1 MHSSHRVVRLA
12 GVSSAALVILGGAQA
27 AGQATALP
35 TYKLTTLETNDQT
48 AAAYGI
54 NSVGQVVG
62 SVQVG
67 ENRHSHLWFNGDTN
81 DLHNV
86 VHFIMQHPYFGIGKH
101 EAFAISNGGQIVG
114 TAQLK
119 VDCQPDD
126 IDVTTAFIL
135 MPGVLTDLATPY
147 AGDAL
152 INLRTLG
159 GNLCVAH
166 DSAATAI
173 SNANHV
179 VGWADKNAPAGDT
192 HAFVVAPQG
201 GNWFVDILPLPPADP
216 SPDGIN
222 DNMTDLGT
230 LDVFSSVSAAT
241 GVNDYGVVVGYS
253 YTATNTLNGQA
264 GYHAFRIVPQGGVW
278 FIDAGDGPCSPCLSN
293 GRESDCG
300 SCGSNSLMDDLGTLG
315 GLNSWARG
323 INNAGVIVGE
333 SDTADR
339 HVRAFKWVNGV
350 MTDLGTLGG
359 DNSSASRINDN
370 GDIVGWAEDSS
381 GTRKA
386 VVWINGQIR
395 NLNSSLLATDG
406 GATQLQEA
414 RDINDHGQICG
425 WGRTTLGSDTILAP
439 FTLRIASQAEIDE
452 ANAIVA
458 GDQVTSD
465 SDSNAGSN
473 TGGGTGGTGNGT
485 GVVVEGTPQNP
496 GDATSDSG
504 SGDTSGGGDVSSATG
519 GLCGAGLANFAPLML
534 AGLVAMRLRAR
545 R

>member
-1 MHSSHRVVRLA
+1 MHSSNRVVRLA
-12 GVSSAALVILGGAQA
+12 GLSSAALLVLGGMQA
-27 AGQATALP
+27 AAQALP

-81 DLHNV
+81 DLNNV
-86 VHFIMQHPYFGIGKH
+86 VHFIMVHPYFGVGKH

-119 VDCQPDD
+119 VDCDPDD
-126 IDVTTAFIL
+126 INVTTAFIL

-179 VGWADKNAPAGDT
+179 VGWADKDAPAGDT
-192 HAFVVAPQG
+192 HAFIVVPTNGQWYVDNVNNVTRVAPG
-201 GNWFVDILPLPPADP
+201 DN
-216 SPDGIN
+216 IN
-222 DNMTDLGT
+222 DNMIDLGT

-241 GVNDYGVVVGYS
+241 GVNDYGVAVGYS

-264 GYHAFRIVPQGGVW
+264 AYHGFRVVPSGGQW
-278 FIDAGDGPCSPCLSN
+278 FTDGN
-293 GRESDCG
+293 ADGVND
-300 SCGSNSLMDDLGTLG
+300 LMEDIGTLG

-339 HVRAFKWVNGV
+339 HVRAFKWVGGV

-381 GTRKA
+381 GARKA

-406 GATQLQEA
+406 GAVQLQEA

-465 SDSNAGSN
+465 SDSDAGSA

-504 SGDTSGGGDVSSATG
+504 STDTSSGGDLSGATG
-519 GLCGAGLANFAPLML
+519 GLCGAGLANFAPFML
-534 AGLVAMRLRAR
+534 AALVATRLRTR